1 MIGQMSWPWQR
12 RIERRRVR
20 AALPERLQAR
30 LAQLRR
36 RELGFA
42 SGRRLRATP
51 LALARFVAVD
61 LETTGPRM
69 DRDREIAIGAVAI
82 AERALAHADAFAA
95 VLRQP
100 ASSSVDNILVH
111 QIGGQQQLG
120 GLDPATAL
128 VDFLEFRGAAFAVAF
143 RAEFD
148 AEVLGRE
155 TELQLGI
162 RVPRRF
168 LDLAVLLPALFPGTQ
183 NDTLEDWLRHFAL
196 VPIGRHDALADAYTS
211 AQLFL
216 IALDSAQRLG
226 ARTTGDLLEL
236 ESAQRWLGRRR

>member
-1 MIGQMSWPWQR
+1 VRWPWRR

-20 AALPERLQAR
+20 AALPEPVRAR
-30 LAQLRR
+30 LDDLKR

-42 SGRRLRATP
+42 SFRRLRATP
-51 LALARFVAVD
+51 LALARFVALD

-69 DRDREIAIGAVAI
+69 DRDRVIAIGAVAV

-95 VLRQP
+95 VLRQK
-100 ASSSVDNILVH
+100 ASSPIDNILVH

-120 GLDPATAL
+120 GIDPAAAL
-128 VDFLEFRGAAFAVAF
+128 LEFLEFRGAAVAVAF

-148 AEVLGRE
+148 ATVLARE
-155 TELQLGI
+155 LELQLGV

-183 NDTLEDWLRHFAL
+183 NDTLEDWLHYFAL

-211 AQLFL
+211 AQLLL
-216 IALDSAQRLG
+216 IALDAAQRLG
-226 ARTTGDLLEL
+226 ARTTGDLVEL
-236 ESAQRWLGRRR
+236 EGAQRWLGWRR